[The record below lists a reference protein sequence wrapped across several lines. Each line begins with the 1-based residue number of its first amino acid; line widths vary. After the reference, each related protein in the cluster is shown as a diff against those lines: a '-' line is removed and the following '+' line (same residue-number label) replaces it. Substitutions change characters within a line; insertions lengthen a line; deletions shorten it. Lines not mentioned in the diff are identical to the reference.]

1 MKAYS
6 FTYFLI
12 FFVSLILS
20 QIPVD
25 LGQNQ
30 TYTHTFLADSSSE
43 YLMDITLS
51 SDTSWEDQD
60 NESAILSVFIND
72 IYNQD
77 IVIYNGQINHSYQQ
91 AIGYLESGEYQIDF
105 YFDYTKSSI
114 GASNIHIETIN
125 FTNTLLL
132 DTDTDVFKY
141 SPILYGR
148 NIFAWNESNY
158 TDIPLLLYHDIAYE
172 NGIKIITYGI
182 IFSNEDS
189 RVGIGLSDMMLSW
202 GRTTDIEWIYQVSL
216 NQEGE
221 IVNEIFQGASHITT
235 PFNGEKLG
243 THPYLINATAN
254 CNFSDTG
261 TSDYIF
267 FLSAHHTLTSGH
279 TREYLMDQNPWSY
292 KIMGQELINENKYE
306 NEQDPTHWEMS
317 DVRNYLYME
326 YEGYQSE
333 ANILTKISTNL
344 YNDCYQYSNNHNNT
358 EIIFNYGNGINR
370 TAIELP
376 ENFSPSD
383 LQYLTLTTNG
393 DNDYNITLNQ
403 IINLFYLSNDY
414 DIMHLDIQNINE
426 PIILD
431 NSNPTISLLINEETL
446 IYDCNGDLYGTA
458 ICDECSICYGGNT
471 GLGPNQDMDDC
482 GVCFGNNSDIDCA
495 GECFGN
501 AYIDDCYVCDDNPD
515 NDNQTCDAGCLDINA
530 ENYDA
535 NATIDNGSCIYSDR
549 IFNVPEEYEKIGQA
563 ILFASNGDTVLVE
576 PGTYYEEIDF
586 MSKSIFLLS
595 TDGPSVT
602 SIIANSEDGYI
613 EEQNSVITIRDANQS
628 FAYLDGFTLQGG
640 YGKGVDFEYF
650 ISVASDPEMF
660 NDMMYNYISSGG
672 VSIINSSVTLSNLII
687 KNNSARNFGA
697 GIGIVDSYTELN
709 NIILEENNIPDT
721 DALGGSGI
729 AINGGATSINNC
741 TIRDNSVGLNAYQ
754 LNGGGGILCGFNFAG
769 NPLELIIT
777 NSQIYNNSAN
787 IGAGIGAL
795 SGNIQLNH
803 VLMYANHGDYGSAIS
818 LGEPLGLVVDNIN
831 MSIINSTIT
840 DNQGVISFGLIDN
853 SNVIIANSILW
864 NEQSEYEFSPLPN
877 NSIINVESYY
887 SDIRILNDFESTS
900 SISLDPLFIDINN
913 YNFNLTETSPC
924 IDSGI
929 DFLTINNNTLI
940 DIDLSEYSGIMPDMG
955 YFEYSQILYGDVNQN
970 LLIDIVDLILMINI
984 ILNQNTS
991 NTYSFEAAD
1000 TNQDDVIDII
1010 DVVSVINI
1018 ILDN

>member
-12 FFVSLILS
+12 FFVSLMLS

-30 TYTHTFLADSSSE
+30 TYTHIFLADSSSE

-77 IVIYNGQINHSYQQ
+77 IVIYNGQSNHSYQQ
-91 AIGYLESGEYQIDF
+91 AIGYLESGEHQIDF

-158 TDIPLLLYHDIAYE
+158 TDIPLLLYHDISYE

-221 IVNEIFQGASHITT
+221 IVNEIFQGASHTTT

-267 FLSAHHTLTSGH
+267 FLSAHNTLTSGH

-333 ANILTKISTNL
+333 TNILTKISTNL

-383 LQYLTLTTNG
+383 LQYLKLTTNG

-431 NSNPTISLLINEETL
+431 NSNPTISLLINEEAL

-482 GVCFGNNSDIDCA
+482 GICFGNNSDIDCA

-660 NDMMYNYISSGG
+660 NNMMYNYISSGG
-672 VSIINSSVTLSNLII
+672 VSIINSSVALSNLII

-769 NPLELIIT
+769 NPLELIVT

-840 DNQGVISFGLIDN
+840 DNQGGISFGLIDN

-887 SDIRILNDFESTS
+887 SDIRILNDLESTS

-929 DFLTINNNTLI
+929 DFLTINNNNLI
-940 DIDLSEYSGIMPDMG
+940 DIDVSEYNGIMPDMG

-970 LLIDIVDLILMINI
+970 FLIDIVDLILMINI

-991 NTYSFEAAD
+991 NIYSFEAAD